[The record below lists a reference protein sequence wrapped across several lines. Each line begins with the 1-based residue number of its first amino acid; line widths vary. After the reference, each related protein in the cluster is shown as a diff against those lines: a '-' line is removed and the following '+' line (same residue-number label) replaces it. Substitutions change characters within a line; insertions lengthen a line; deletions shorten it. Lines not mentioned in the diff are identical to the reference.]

1 MSHPPSWLKQAPL
14 FRNETWKHGWSTS
27 EGPDF
32 RGEPDS
38 TDHEVLAEHL
48 VSAAGLAEGAWVRQV
63 HEGTVLEARQAG
75 FAGEADALWTD
86 RPGLGVIGRG
96 ADCPLILVG
105 GLRADGSCVWGFAHA
120 SWRSTVQGI
129 TTGLI
134 SALAESGADPAGM
147 QAAICPSAGPCCYE
161 VGPEVRQ
168 EVMDSLGPDAAWFF
182 TQRTGGMTFDLWAA
196 NISQLTAA
204 GLDEKNIHNESICT
218 ICSGDLYP
226 SYRRQGRAAGR
237 FAAIIG
243 A

>member
-1 MSHPPSWLKQAPL
+1 MSQAPSWLKQTSL
-14 FRNETWKHGWSTS
+14 FRSETWKHGWSTT

-38 TDHEVLAEHL
+38 PDHEALAEKL
-48 VSAAGLAEGAWVRQV
+48 VAAAGLEKGAWVRQV
-63 HEGTVLEARQAG
+63 HEGTVLEATQAG
-75 FAGEADALWTD
+75 FIGEADALWTD

-105 GLRADGSCVWGFAHA
+105 GILADRSRVWGFAHA
-120 SWRSTVQGI
+120 SWRSTVRGI

-134 SALAESGADPAGM
+134 LALTESGADPAAM
-147 QAAICPSAGPCCYE
+147 QAVICPSAGPCCYE

-168 EVMDSLGPDAAWFF
+168 EVLEALGPGAGWFF

-196 NISQLTAA
+196 NTSQLTSA
-204 GLDEKNIHNESICT
+204 GLDEKNIHNERHCT
-218 ICSGDLYP
+218 ICGGDLFP
-226 SYRRQGRAAGR
+226 SYRRQGKAAGR